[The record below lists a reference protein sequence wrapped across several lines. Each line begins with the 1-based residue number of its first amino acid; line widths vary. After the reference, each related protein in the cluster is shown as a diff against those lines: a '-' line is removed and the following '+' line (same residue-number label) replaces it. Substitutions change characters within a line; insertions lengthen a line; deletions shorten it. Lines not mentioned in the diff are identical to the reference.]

1 MDKGGTTRDAQICA
15 VAALDEPIRRRL
27 YDYVVGQ
34 PDPVSRDQAAAAL
47 AVPHSTAAFHLDRLV
62 DRGLLGV
69 VYQRRTGRTGPGAG
83 RPAKLYRRSHQH
95 VVVSLP
101 DRRYDLVGRLLCS
114 ALEQAERSGNSPR
127 AILDQRAYELGK
139 QLGATEQATADP
151 RDAVLRALQAHGY
164 EPRTEDEAIVLA
176 NCPFHALAQDYTEL
190 VCGMNLHL
198 LRGLLDSF
206 APTGLTAL
214 LRPSTGRCC
223 VRLEQDHPATGRPI
237 PPDTATGTCRP
248 VPDDQPPTTSG

>member
-1 MDKGGTTRDAQICA
+1 VDKAGTTQDAQISA
-15 VAALDEPIRRRL
+15 VTALDEPIRCRL
-27 YDYVVGQ
+27 YDYLVGQ

-47 AVPHSTAAFHLDRLV
+47 AVCTVAFHLDRLV
-62 DRGLLGV
+62 DKELLDV
-69 VYQRRTGRTGPGAG
+69 IYQRRSSRTGPGAG

-127 AILDQRAYELGK
+127 AILHQRAYELGK
-139 QLGATEQATADP
+139 QLGVTAHATARGSDP
-151 RDAVLRALQAHGY
+151 RDTVLHALQAHGY
-164 EPRTEDEAIVLA
+164 QPRTEDHAIVLA
-176 NCPFHALAQDYTEL
+176 NYPFYALAQEHTEL
-190 VCGMNLHL
+190 VCAMNLHL

-223 VRLEQDHPATGRPI
+223 VRLEQDHPSTGRPH
-237 PPDTATGTCRP
+237 TA
-248 VPDDQPPTTSG
+248 